1 MAPAALGWKAVNVE
15 ITPEPDEDERAAILE
30 ALAQEEHT
38 TPEPWAEEDAE
49 P

>member
-1 MAPAALGWKAVNVE
+1 MVSAALGWKTMNVE
-15 ITPEPDEDERAAILE
+15 ITPEPDEEERAAILE

-38 TPEPWAEEDAE
+38 GPEPWAEEDSE